1 MLPARPGFDS
11 SMARLSLLIIFGGSG
26 YPLLCA
32 QVMHDFQEF
41 GVRYLAVA
49 LARTRWAAR
58 RVARQWIGRALLDGG
73 RMHRGGVIPQVLAI
87 APFALRDLLSV
98 DRDVARRLDADAD
111 LRSVHRHDG
120 YFNIIADA

>member
-11 SMARLSLLIIFGGSG
+11 GMARLSLLIIFGGSG

-41 GVRYLAVA
+41 SVRYLVVA
-49 LARTRWAAR
+49 LARNPWAAR
-58 RVARQWIGRALLDGG
+58 RGRPAMDRPCLLDGG